1 VRLSRFL
8 PVDRDLPGAG
18 RTAEGD
24 VMTPGPNAMQW
35 EAIRRSDR
43 HVLVAAGAGTGKTTT
58 VVGRILCLLGAEI
71 HGERREPPI
80 GLREIGA
87 ITYTNAAAADLKR
100 KLRAALRESGLRSVT
115 HEVDNARIGT
125 IHGFCGDILREFALR
140 AGRDPGLRILEEG
153 EAGAVADEAVRE
165 TVLAA
170 LEDGTVPG
178 LEALLSVWSVD
189 DVTGWTRRLV
199 GDGDRLLR
207 IAQRGAATGESE
219 AAVIALARQALVRLN
234 ARLAD
239 MGAVDFDRMIVWT
252 RDLLR
257 QEPAVRRALQRRLHT
272 LIVDEFQ
279 DVDPVQREIAYLLG
293 EPEKAGARTTR
304 LMLVGDPKQS
314 IYRFRR
320 ADVTVWSAVERDFR
334 QRGWG
339 DVVTLE
345 DNFRSTAPILGFVDA
360 TIGRVLDAPLDGEAL
375 SDFEVAFTPV
385 RSTRADPAGPAV
397 ELLVLAPDAE
407 GAAPS
412 AHDGRV
418 QEAEAVARRLTELA
432 AGGMKWKEVALLF
445 ASWADVGI
453 YEDAL
458 GRARIPT
465 YALRQEGFWERREI
479 LDLILALEAARDPLD
494 DRALFGW
501 LRSPFVGVK
510 DETLLAIARGAPSPY
525 WHGLTTVECAEGELV
540 TWGARLLA
548 EHVVLRDRI
557 PTAELIES
565 LLERSGYLA
574 HLSLAGDAGLP
585 AIANLRKLARM
596 ARQAPEQG
604 VGDFLR
610 AFRESRERG
619 DREGDARLYGE
630 RDDVVTITSV
640 HSAKG
645 LEWPVVCW
653 CDTGRAPAGLGGDD
667 AKLLIGRDLVALKD
681 PDAADAKHQP
691 LHYQSL
697 AAGEERE
704 SAAERK
710 RVWYVAATRAKDR
723 LIVSGLCPARRAETK
738 SPGGAL
744 LAALAAVPQA
754 DGGTFTYAARD
765 GREFTG
771 IVRLAP
777 ALDEEPAGPPLPAAD
792 GELPEPAPEL
802 VLPSGRLRHSAT
814 ELMAWERCGRR
825 HWFRYVAGVREP
837 EVERGG
843 DSYLSAVARGQ
854 IVHDVLEH
862 HGDGA
867 VEELLEAAIGRWD
880 PDAPTP
886 EEPAGAPY
894 REELR
899 GDIAAVADAPAYRA
913 LADTPGAERELG
925 FLHLLSPDACVEGR
939 IDLAAPDGGGMVL
952 LDVKTTQCGADQ
964 APDVA
969 ARYSLQRDTYVR
981 AVEALSGR
989 TVTRFAFQFSAA
1001 RTQVSEDITDAMRAA
1016 GAERLDALLGAMQ
1029 SGEAPLTRYPAE
1041 CRFCGYRRIGWCAGV
1056 SEGAG

>member
-1 VRLSRFL
+1 
-8 PVDRDLPGAG
+8 
-18 RTAEGD
+18 
-24 VMTPGPNAMQW
+24 MTPEPNPMQW
-35 EAIRRSDR
+35 EAVRRADR
-43 HVLVAAGAGTGKTTT
+43 HMLVAAGAGTGKTTT
-58 VVGRILCLLGAEI
+58 VVGRILWLLGAEI
-71 HGERREPPI
+71 RGERRAPPI
-80 GLREIGA
+80 GLRDIGA

-100 KLRAALRESGLRSVT
+100 KLRAALRESGLRSVA

-153 EAGAVADEAVRE
+153 EAGAVADEVVHE
-165 TVLAA
+165 TMLAA
-170 LEDGTVPG
+170 LEDGTVSG
-178 LEALLSVWSVD
+178 LQDLLSVWSVD

-207 IAQRGAATGESE
+207 IAQHGAATGTAET
-219 AAVIALARQALVRLN
+219 AVISLARQALVRLN
-234 ARLAD
+234 ARLTD
-239 MGAVDFDRMIVWT
+239 TGAVDFDRMIVWT

-257 QEPAVRRALQRRLHT
+257 QEPSVRRALQRRLHT

-293 EPEKAGARTTR
+293 EPEKGDGRTTR

-320 ADVTVWSAVERDFR
+320 ADVTVWSAVECEFR

-360 TIGRVLDAPLDGEAL
+360 TVGAALDTPLDGPAL
-375 SDFEVAFTPV
+375 SDFEVPFTPV
-385 RSTRADPAGPAV
+385 RSTRPDPGGPAV
-397 ELLVLAPDAE
+397 ELLMLAPDDA
-407 GAAPS
+407 GAAPR
-412 AHDGRV
+412 AGDGRV

-432 AGGMKWKEVALLF
+432 AAGLKWQDVALLF
-445 ASWADVGI
+445 ASWSDVGI

-458 GRARIPT
+458 ARARIPT
-465 YALRQEGFWERREI
+465 YALRQEGFWERREV
-479 LDLILALEAARDPLD
+479 LDLILALEASRDPLD

-510 DETLLAIARGAPSPY
+510 DETLLAIARGAASPY
-525 WHGLTTVECAEGELV
+525 WHGLTTVECAERERV
-540 TWGARLLA
+540 AWGAELLA
-548 EHVVLRDRI
+548 EHVALRDRV

-574 HLSLAGDAGLP
+574 YLSLAGDAGLQ
-585 AIANLRKLARM
+585 AIANLRKVTRM

-645 LEWPVVCW
+645 LEWPVVFW
-653 CDTGRAPAGLGGDD
+653 CDTGRAPGGHGGDE
-667 AKLLIGRDLVALKD
+667 AKLIIGRDLIALKD
-681 PDAADAKHQP
+681 PDADGAKSQP
-691 LHYQSL
+691 LHYQTLVS
-697 AAGEERE
+697 AEERE

-710 RVWYVAATRAKDR
+710 RVWYVAATRARDR
-723 LIVSGLCPARRAETK
+723 LIVSGLCPARRPETK
-738 SPGGAL
+738 SPGGAV
-744 LAALAAVPQA
+744 LAALGPVPQVE
-754 DGGTFTYAARD
+754 GGTFTYAARD

-771 IVRLAP
+771 VVRIAP
-777 ALDEEPAGPPLPAAD
+777 ALAEAPPAPPVAHAD
-792 GELPEPAPEL
+792 LALPEAPAEL
-802 VLPSGRLRHSAT
+802 VRPAGRLRHSAT

-825 HWFRYVAGVREP
+825 HWFRYVAGLAEP

-843 DSYLSAVARGQ
+843 ESYLSAVARGQ

-867 VEELLEAAIGRWD
+867 VEDLLEAAIGRWD

-886 EEPAGAPY
+886 DEPAGRPY
-894 REELR
+894 RDELS
-899 GDIAAVADAPAYRA
+899 GEISAVIDDPAYRA
-913 LADTPGAERELG
+913 LADAPGAQRELA

-939 IDLAAPDGGGMVL
+939 IDLAAPADGGMVL

-981 AVEALSGR
+981 AVEAL
-989 TVTRFAFQFSAA
+989 TEAPVIRFAFQFSAA
-1001 RTQVSEDITDAMRAA
+1001 RTQVSEQVTDAMRAA
-1016 GAERLDALLGAMQ
+1016 GADRLDALLEAMAR
-1029 SGEAPLTRYPAE
+1029 GEAPLTQHPAE
-1041 CRFCGYRRIGWCAGV
+1041 CRFCGYRRVGWCAGV
-1056 SEGAG
+1056 SEGAD

>member
-1 VRLSRFL
+1 
-8 PVDRDLPGAG
+8 
-18 RTAEGD
+18 
-24 VMTPGPNAMQW
+24 MNPGPNAMQW
-35 EAIRRSDR
+35 EAIRRADR

-58 VVGRILCLLGAEI
+58 VVGRILCLLGAEV
-71 HGERREPPI
+71 HGERRETPI
-80 GLREIGA
+80 GLREVGA

-100 KLRAALRESGLRSVT
+100 KLRAALRESGLRSVA
-115 HEVDNARIGT
+115 HEVDHARIGT
-125 IHGFCGDILREFALR
+125 IHSFCGDILREFALR
-140 AGRDPGLRILEEG
+140 AGRDPGLRVLEEG
-153 EAGAVADEAVRE
+153 EAGAVADEMVRE
-165 TVLAA
+165 TILAA

-207 IAQRGAATGESE
+207 IARHGAATGEGE
-219 AAVIALARQALVRLN
+219 TALIALAHQALVRLN

-239 MGAVDFDRMIVWT
+239 LGAVDFDRMIVWT

-257 QEPAVRRALQRRLHT
+257 QEPAVRTALQRRLHT

-293 EPEKAGARTTR
+293 EPEKGGGRTTR

-360 TIGRVLDAPLDGEAL
+360 TVGRALDTPLDGEAL
-375 SDFEVAFTPV
+375 SDAEVAFTPV
-385 RSTRADPAGPAV
+385 RSTRPDPGGPAV
-397 ELLVLAPDAE
+397 ELLVLAPDGE
-407 GAAPS
+407 GSAPRAA
-412 AHDGRV
+412 DGRV
-418 QEAEAVARRLTELA
+418 QEAEAVAGRLTELA
-432 AGGMKWKEVALLF
+432 RGGVKWKDVALLF
-445 ASWADVGI
+445 ASWSDVGI
-453 YEDAL
+453 YEAAL
-458 GRARIPT
+458 ARAGIPT
-465 YALRQEGFWERREI
+465 YALRQEGFWERREV

-510 DETLLAIARGAPSPY
+510 DETLLAIARGARTPY
-525 WHGLTTVECAEGELV
+525 WHGLTTVECAERELV
-540 TWGARLLA
+540 AWGANLLA
-548 EHVVLRDRI
+548 EHVAFRDRI
-557 PTAELIES
+557 PTAELIGS
-565 LLERSGYLA
+565 LLERSGYVA
-574 HLSLAGDAGLP
+574 HLSLMGEAGLQ

-596 ARQAPEQG
+596 ARQLPEQG

-610 AFRESRERG
+610 AVRESRQRG

-645 LEWPVVCW
+645 LEWPVVFW
-653 CDTGRAPAGLGGDD
+653 CDTGRTPGGHGGDG
-667 AKLLIGRDLVALKD
+667 AKLIIGRDLIALKD
-681 PDAADAKHQP
+681 PDADGAKDQP
-691 LHYQSL
+691 LHYQTL
-697 AAGEERE
+697 AAAEERE

-723 LIVSGLCPARRAETK
+723 LIVSGLCPARKPETR

-744 LAALAAVPQA
+744 LAALGTLPHA

-765 GREFTG
+765 GRTFTG
-771 IVRLAP
+771 IIRLAP
-777 ALDEEPAGPPLPAAD
+777 VLEEEPAAPPLPAAD
-792 GELPEPAPEL
+792 CGLPEPAPEL
-802 VLPSGRLRHSAT
+802 ILPPGRIRHSAT

-825 HWFRYVAGVREP
+825 HWLRYVAGLAEP
-837 EVERGG
+837 EVERSGE
-843 DSYLSAVARGQ
+843 SYLSAVARGQ

-862 HGDGA
+862 HGDGT
-867 VEELLEAAIGRWD
+867 VDELLDAAIGRWD
-880 PDAPTP
+880 PDTPTP
-886 EEPAGAPY
+886 EEAAGAPY
-894 REELR
+894 RDELR
-899 GDIAAVADAPAYRA
+899 DEIAAVIDDPAYRM
-913 LADTPGAERELG
+913 LADAPGAERELA
-925 FLHLLSPDACVEGR
+925 FLHLLSPDACVDGR
-939 IDLAAPDGGGMVL
+939 IDLAAPAGGGMVL
-952 LDVKTTQCGADQ
+952 LDVKTTRCGAAE

-981 AVEALSGR
+981 AVEALTGEP
-989 TVTRFAFQFSAA
+989 VTRFAFQFSAA
-1001 RTQVSEDITDAMRAA
+1001 GTQVSETVTDAMRAA
-1016 GAERLDALLGAMQ
+1016 GAERLDGILAAMGR
-1029 SGEAPLTRYPAE
+1029 GEARLTDYPKE
-1041 CRFCGYRRIGWCAGV
+1041 CRFCGYRRVGWCAGV
-1056 SEGAG
+1056 SEEAS